1 LAGAGVAGQAAAQDG
16 SLRMSHFFWGLAD
29 PTQGASLPAPSIRSR
44 LVGYGLALALVFMAV
59 GIRQVLAPELD
70 DQALYLFLT
79 PAVLVAGGLGGFGPG
94 TLATLLS
101 LLLGYFLRTEA
112 ATQTVIASEAA
123 FAFIGIGAAWFGS
136 RLQRARA
143 MAEAIRQDL
152 LAREAHLK
160 SILDTVPDAMV
171 VIDEAG
177 VIHSFSSTAER
188 LFGHNASDIIGK
200 NVKML
205 MPNPY
210 RGDHDSYIS
219 RYLSTG
225 ERRIIGIGRVVV
237 GERKGGSTFPMELAV
252 GEMRSNQKRFFT
264 GFIRDLTERQET
276 EGRLQELQSELLH
289 ISRLTALGEM
299 ASTLAHELN
308 QPLAAITN
316 YLNGSQR
323 LLAGQE
329 DQQAKTLR
337 EALGKAVNQAMR
349 AGDIIRRLRDFVSRG
364 ETETTVESII
374 KLIEEASALALVGAK
389 EQGLRVKFD
398 LKADADRVL
407 ANRVQIQQVLLN
419 LIRNAMDAM
428 TDSVRR
434 EVIIASANVGGGFVR
449 ISVSD
454 TGSGIA
460 PELADKLFQPFIT
473 TKTHGMGV
481 GLSISRTIIDA
492 HGGQIWAEPNPG
504 GGTIFSFTL
513 RSPRGE
519 EDSTDG

>member
-1 LAGAGVAGQAAAQDG
+1 
-16 SLRMSHFFWGLAD
+16 MSHFFRDLASE
-29 PTQGASLPAPSIRSR
+29 PVAQPLPPPRDRLIR
-44 LVGYGLALALVFMAV
+44 YGLAVALLILAV
-59 GIRQVLAPELD
+59 GIRHILAPELD

-94 TLATLLS
+94 ALATILALV
-101 LLLGYFLRTEA
+101 LGYHFTSEPISRPVL
-112 ATQTVIASEAA
+112 ASASA
-123 FAFIGIGAAWFGS
+123 FAFIGFGAAWFGG

-143 MAEAIRQDL
+143 TAEVIRQDL

-177 VIHSFSSTAER
+177 IIHSFSSTAER
-188 LFGHNASDIIGK
+188 LFGHKASDVVGK
-200 NVKML
+200 NVKIL
-205 MPNPY
+205 MPSPY
-210 RGDHDSYIS
+210 REDHDSYIS

-237 GERKGGSTFPMELAV
+237 GERKGGATFPMELAV

-308 QPLAAITN
+308 QPLAAISN
-316 YLNGSQR
+316 YISGSQR
-323 LLAGQE
+323 MLAGQE
-329 DQQAKTLR
+329 DQQSRTLHDV
-337 EALGKAVNQAMR
+337 LGKAANQALR

-364 ETETTVESII
+364 ETETTVESIS

-389 EQGLRVKFD
+389 EQGLRVRFE
-398 LKADADRVL
+398 LQPNVDRVV
-407 ANRVQIQQVLLN
+407 ADRVQIQQVLLN

-428 TDSVRR
+428 TASPRR
-434 EVIIASANVGGGFVR
+434 EIVISAADAGGGFVR

-460 PELADKLFQPFIT
+460 PELAEKLFQPFIT
-473 TKTHGMGV
+473 TKPHGMGV

-492 HGGQIWAEPNPG
+492 HGGQIWAEANPD

-519 EDSTDG
+519 EDTTDV

>member
-1 LAGAGVAGQAAAQDG
+1 
-16 SLRMSHFFWGLAD
+16 MSHVFLGLGGSAET
-29 PTQGASLPAPSIRSR
+29 PGLPAQRRRNR
-44 LVGYGLALALVFMAV
+44 LVSYGLALALVLVAV
-59 GIRQVLAPELD
+59 GIRQMLAPDLN
-70 DQALYLFLT
+70 DQALFLFLT

-101 LLLGYFLRTEA
+101 LLLGYFVAPESLSRTL
-112 ATQTVIASEAA
+112 VASAAA
-123 FAFIGIGAAWFGS
+123 FAFIGIGAAWFGG
-136 RLQRARA
+136 RLQRTRA
-143 MAEAIRQDL
+143 VAEATRQDL

-188 LFGHNASDIIGK
+188 LFGHKASEVVGK
-200 NVKML
+200 NVKIL
-205 MPNPY
+205 MPSPY
-210 RGDHDSYIS
+210 REDHDGFIS
-219 RYLSTG
+219 RYLKTG

-252 GEMRSNQKRFFT
+252 GEMRSSQKRFFT
-264 GFIRDLTERQET
+264 GFIRDLTEREET

-316 YLNGSQR
+316 YINGSQR

-329 DQQAKTLR
+329 DQQARTLR
-337 EALGKAVNQAMR
+337 EVLGKAANQAMR

-364 ETETTVESII
+364 ETETAVESIT

-389 EQGLRVKFD
+389 EQGLRVRFD
-398 LKADADRVL
+398 LEPGADRVL

-428 TDSVRR
+428 LQSPRR
-434 EVIIASANVGGGFVR
+434 EIVIAAANAGGGFVR

-473 TKTHGMGV
+473 TKAHGMGV

-513 RSPRGE
+513 RSPRGDE
-519 EDSTDG
+519 ESANG

>member
-1 LAGAGVAGQAAAQDG
+1 MSHPVRDLGSEPAAQQ
-16 SLRMSHFFWGLAD
+16 
-29 PTQGASLPAPSIRSR
+29 PLPPPRDRPIR
-44 LVGYGLALALVFMAV
+44 YGLAIALLTLAV
-59 GIRQVLAPELD
+59 GIRHLLAPELD

-79 PAVLVAGGLGGFGPG
+79 PAVLIAGGLGGFGPG
-94 TLATLLS
+94 ALATVLALV
-101 LLLGYFLRTEA
+101 LGYHFTSEPVSRPVL
-112 ATQTVIASEAA
+112 ASAAA
-123 FAFIGIGAAWFGS
+123 FAFIGFGAAWFGG

-143 MAEAIRQDL
+143 TAEVIRQDL

-171 VIDEAG
+171 VIDEG
-177 VIHSFSSTAER
+177 GIIHSFSSTAER
-188 LFGHNASDIIGK
+188 LFGHKASDVIGK
-200 NVKML
+200 NVRIL

-210 RGDHDSYIS
+210 REDHDSYIS
-219 RYLSTG
+219 RYLGTG

-237 GERKGGSTFPMELAV
+237 GERKGGATFPMELAV

-308 QPLAAITN
+308 QPLAAISN
-316 YLNGSQR
+316 YISGSQR
-323 LLAGQE
+323 MLAGQE
-329 DQQAKTLR
+329 DQQSKTLR
-337 EALGKAVNQAMR
+337 EVLGKAANQALR

-364 ETETTVESII
+364 ETETTVESIS

-389 EQGLRVKFD
+389 EQGLRVRFE
-398 LKADADRVL
+398 LQPNVDRVV
-407 ANRVQIQQVLLN
+407 ADRVQIQQVLLN

-428 TDSVRR
+428 TASPRR
-434 EVIIASANVGGGFVR
+434 EIVISAADAGGGFVR

-460 PELADKLFQPFIT
+460 PELAEKLFQPFIT
-473 TKTHGMGV
+473 TKPQGMGV

-492 HGGQIWAEPNPG
+492 HGGQIWAEANPG

-519 EDSTDG
+519 EDTADV